1 MIEDTLF
8 QPGPGV
14 RVKVCGITREADG
27 LAALEAGA
35 DFLGLVFYPRSPRC
49 LTPARAAALLAA
61 LRREAS
67 PERVRPIGV
76 FVNAPATEVA
86 ALAGDLGLT
95 AVQLHGNED
104 IAYIRSLAGVRV
116 LRAVRVRSETDLTG
130 LDDFIPVTSAFLFD
144 AYSDSAYGGTGLS
157 FPHAIALSW
166 IARHPLFIA
175 GGLRPET
182 VGGVIELLRPFAVD
196 VSSGV
201 EDAPGIK
208 NALRIHEFLRE
219 ARRAASRLAD
229 NPMQDESTH
238 Q

>member
-27 LAALEAGA
+27 IAALEAGA
-35 DFLGLVFYPRSPRC
+35 DFLGLVFYPRSPRY
-49 LTPARAAALLAA
+49 LTPARAAALLTA
-61 LRREAS
+61 LRRES
-67 PERVRPIGV
+67 PPGRVRPIGV
-76 FVNAPATEVA
+76 FVNAPADEVA
-86 ALAGDLGLT
+86 ALAGDLGLA
-95 AVQLHGNED
+95 AVQLHGSED
-104 IAYIRSLAGVRV
+104 IAYIRSLGNVPV
-116 LRAVRVRSETDLTG
+116 IHAVRVRSEADLAG

-144 AYSDSAYGGTGLS
+144 AYSDSGYGGTGLS
-157 FPHAIALSW
+157 FPHEIALSW

-208 NALRIHEFLRE
+208 NAPRIYEFLRE
-219 ARRAASRLAD
+219 ARRAAARLAD
-229 NPMQDESTH
+229 NANSG
-238 Q
+238 